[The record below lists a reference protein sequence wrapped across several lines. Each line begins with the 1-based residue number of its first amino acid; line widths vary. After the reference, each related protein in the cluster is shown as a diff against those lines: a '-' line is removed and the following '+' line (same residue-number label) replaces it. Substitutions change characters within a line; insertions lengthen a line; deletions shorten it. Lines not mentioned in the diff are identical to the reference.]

1 MSQFEHIVNGY
12 YDARIGTLARIKSR
26 SLGADT
32 LVLSALTVLAY
43 AQLEG
48 GVKEI
53 SACVIKHVNRRKLEW
68 GEIAP
73 RLLKWRNQ
81 EDLARFRSAV
91 DFDMIAATSPFSE
104 LLKRRAQVRPI
115 NRSRDLN
122 QMSWAALKTVY
133 KGFGL
138 DCTSIERSAANID
151 SLVGARNEA
160 AHHGVMPM
168 TATALLEHQVR
179 ENVSI
184 VEDVLT
190 DLTLQ
195 LLAFFENGL
204 HRR

>member
-1 MSQFEHIVNGY
+1 MSQFENIVNGY
-12 YDARIGTLARIKSR
+12 YDARISALARIKSR

-53 SACVIKHVNRRKLEW
+53 SACVIKHVNRQKLEW

-73 RLLKWRNQ
+73 RLLNWRNL

-91 DFDMIAATSPFSE
+91 DFDMIGATSPFFP
-104 LLKRRAQVRPI
+104 LLKRRAQIRPI
-115 NRSRDLN
+115 NRRRELN

-133 KGFGL
+133 RGFGL
-138 DCTSIERSAANID
+138 DCTNIERSAANID
-151 SLVGARNEA
+151 SLVDARNEA
-160 AHHGVMPM
+160 AHHGVMPLI
-168 TATALLEHQVR
+168 ANALLEHQVR
-179 ENVSI
+179 ENASI

-190 DLTLQ
+190 DLSLQ
-195 LLAFFENGL
+195 LLAFFENRL